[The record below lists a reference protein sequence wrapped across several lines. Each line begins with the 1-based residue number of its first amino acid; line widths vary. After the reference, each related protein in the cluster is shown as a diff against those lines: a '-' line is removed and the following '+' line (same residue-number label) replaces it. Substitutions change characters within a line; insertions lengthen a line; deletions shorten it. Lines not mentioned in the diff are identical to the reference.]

1 MTTKIIEIDATNG
14 AHVVVIPVSNSITVS
29 YNKPLGGTA
38 TAGAISIK
46 ASVPST
52 NVFNDITGISDI
64 VLATPEPQTISG
76 VTSGPPADR
85 LELTLAGFTGTA
97 SKLSLSIFYRVD

>member
-1 MTTKIIEIDATNG
+1 MTTKNIEIDATNG
-14 AHVVVIPVSNSITVS
+14 AHIVDIPVSNSITVS
-29 YNKPLGGTA
+29 YSKALNGTA
-38 TAGAISIK
+38 TGGAVSIK

-64 VLATPEPQTISG
+64 VLLTPEPQTIAG
-76 VTSGPPADR
+76 VSSGPPADR

-97 SKLSLSIFYRVD
+97 ARLSFSIFYRVD